1 MSRLENNK
9 FTINK
14 EMFEVRV
21 AISEISEI
29 LKFPFEQ
36 KGIELR
42 VKISDNVPHQILND
56 QKRYK

>member
-36 KGIELR
+36 KGIKLR
-42 VKISDNVPHQILND
+42 VKI
-56 QKRYK
+56 